1 MTPVEKAAA
10 RLAKRKAALQKAA
23 AVAKKRKERLLRK
36 AADQL
41 PTDPLARAKLRIER
55 RKQEKLK

>member
-10 RLAKRKAALQKAA
+10 RLAKRKAALQKEAEL
-23 AVAKKRKERLLRK
+23 AKKRKERLLRK
-36 AADQL
+36 ASEQL